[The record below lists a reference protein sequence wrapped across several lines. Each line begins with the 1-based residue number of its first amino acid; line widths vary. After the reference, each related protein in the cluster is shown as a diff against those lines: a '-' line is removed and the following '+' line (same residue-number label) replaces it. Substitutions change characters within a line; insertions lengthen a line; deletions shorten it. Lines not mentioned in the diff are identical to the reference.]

1 MKLTEKL
8 EREELFGILT
18 GRISL
23 IVNRYLSNKF
33 REANLGVTVEQ
44 WTVLAC
50 LWEKDKV
57 SQQSLSEITLRD
69 QPSMTRLID
78 NLEKQKMV
86 VRVADPTDRRSNLI
100 FLTEKG
106 MALEKKATEIVKETI
121 DKALISIS
129 NEDIFICRTT
139 LKKIL
144 GNLN

>member
-106 MALEKKATEIVKETI
+106 MALEKKATEIVKATI

-129 NEDIFICRTT
+129 NEDIFICRNT